1 MCQIGGTV
9 GLLQKFTFFHF
20 ADRYLMFAKLTI
32 HELAVAHFKASI
44 SWHFVIVFAHTLLV
58 KAPHRKELSAKLV
71 ERLHYSRTLH
81 FSFAD
86 IWLILAEFIY
96 S

>member
-1 MCQIGGTV
+1 
-9 GLLQKFTFFHF
+9 
-20 ADRYLMFAKLTI
+20 MFAKLTI
-32 HELAVAHFKASI
+32 NELAAVATAVAHFKASI

-58 KAPHRKELSAKLV
+58 KASHRKELSAKLV

-86 IWLILAEFIY
+86 KWLILAEFIY